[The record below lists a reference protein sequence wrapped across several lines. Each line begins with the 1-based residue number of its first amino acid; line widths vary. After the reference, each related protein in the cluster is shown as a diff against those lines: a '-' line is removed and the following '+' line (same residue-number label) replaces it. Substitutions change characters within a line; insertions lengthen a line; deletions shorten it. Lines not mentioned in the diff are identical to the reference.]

1 VSLVLGS
8 RAPNPI
14 EIGASRLR
22 TTKSPQTQNQP
33 ISVRVSLPH
42 CGDLRHFR
50 KCAERHLARIHVQG
64 VVTAS
69 E

>member
-22 TTKSPQTQNQP
+22 TTKSLCEHGISPPQC
-33 ISVRVSLPH
+33 VSACLS
-42 CGDLRHFR
+42 GDLRRFR
-50 KCAERHLARIHVQG
+50 KCAERYLARIHVQG